1 MTDVLS
7 NDDIDIVTSALVI
20 YGVIPGRPAGV
31 RVGLFLHRESC
42 ITSGCMHG
50 TLKPIQWKEIVA
62 NSNSGDSV
70 VDRVVRVI
78 AAFPE
83 GVTGLQLS
91 ELAARAE
98 LPLTTAHRLVRQLAG
113 HGLLESAPA
122 ARSAWACGSGSSST
136 AIRPRSNSARPP
148 CRSWRTS
155 SRCCNQNVNLAVLD
169 GWEALFVERLSRRGS
184 VANRAQV
191 AGRMPVHVSS
201 AGLVLMANQPRAV
214 QAEYLERI
222 QRSDRPADRRRTSAP
237 CWARPPTRA
246 IAQLAGVVDP
256 DTWGIAVPV
265 LDRRKRAVAALG
277 VVVPLREVRLQAL
290 VPALQTAARG
300 IGRRLRRARRLNHCI
315 PFNGIHVTRITPGGA
330 HC

>member
-1 MTDVLS
+1 M
-7 NDDIDIVTSALVI
+7 
-20 YGVIPGRPAGV
+20 
-31 RVGLFLHRESC
+31 
-42 ITSGCMHG
+42 
-50 TLKPIQWKEIVA
+50 A

-70 VDRVVRVI
+70 VDRVLRLI
-78 AAFPE
+78 AAFPA
-83 GVTGLQLS
+83 GVTSLPLS

-113 HGLLESAPA
+113 HGLLDVGPGGSVSLGLRLWEIVNRNSPTLELRQA
-122 ARSAWACGSGSSST
+122 ALPFMED
-136 AIRPRSNSARPP
+136 IQHVL
-148 CRSWRTS
+148 
-155 SRCCNQNVNLAVLD
+155 NQNVNLAVLD

-201 AGLVLMANQPRAV
+201 AGLVLMAHQPHAV
-214 QAEYLERI
+214 QIDYLERF
-222 QRSDRPADRRRTSAP
+222 SDPAGKVGVEELRTLLGEA
-237 CWARPPTRA
+237 AHQGY
-246 IAQLAGVVDP
+246 AQLAGVVDP

-300 IGRRLRRARRLNHCI
+300 IGRRLGEPRETFEFHSTESL
-315 PFNGIHVTRITPGGA
+315 
-330 HC
+330 